1 MSATSPTQRPSVN
14 RQFVLAARPV
24 GMPRESDFTLT
35 EWPVPSLGDGQILLR
50 TLFLSVDPYMRSRI
64 TGIRTYADPVDI
76 GQRMIGGT
84 VGQVV
89 ESRNVKFRPG
99 ELYEGYWG
107 WQEYAVSGGEK
118 LRKLDPALA
127 PVSTALGVLGMPG
140 MTAYF
145 GLLDI
150 CKPQPGETVVVSG
163 AAGAVGSLVGQIARI
178 VGCRAVGIAGT
189 DQKIAWLLGELG
201 FDAAFNYKTTGNYV
215 EALKNACPDGI
226 DCYFDNVGGAITD
239 AVFPVLNTKAR
250 IAVCGQI
257 SQYNAQKPDLG
268 LRCFIYLLTKQA
280 RAEGFLVYQF
290 AERYPEGIAQMSKWI
305 NEGKLKYREQIVAG
319 FENTPRAFIGV
330 LQGDNTGKMLV
341 KAADASAA

>member
-35 EWPVPSLGDGQILLR
+35 ESPVPSLGDGQILLR

-64 TGIRTYADPVDI
+64 TGVRTYADPVDI

-89 ESRNVKFRPG
+89 ESRNAKFRPG

-107 WQEYAVSGGEK
+107 WQEYAGSGGEK

-178 VGCRAVGIAGT
+178 KRCRAIGITGSNEKVRFLCR
-189 DQKIAWLLGELG
+189 DMG
-201 FDAAFNYKTTGNYV
+201 FDAALNYRDTDDYSARMR
-215 EALKNACPDGI
+215 ELCPNGVDI
-226 DCYFDNVGGAITD
+226 YFDNIGG
-239 AVFPVLNTKAR
+239 
-250 IAVCGQI
+250 
-257 SQYNAQKPDLG
+257 
-268 LRCFIYLLTKQA
+268 
-280 RAEGFLVYQF
+280 
-290 AERYPEGIAQMSKWI
+290 
-305 NEGKLKYREQIVAG
+305 
-319 FENTPRAFIGV
+319 
-330 LQGDNTGKMLV
+330 
-341 KAADASAA
+341 